1 MLLDYTQ
8 AVNETAA
15 KNQARKDLS
24 EMLFE
29 FLKEKFGEDGQVGYV
44 GKNEIGFVFGT
55 VIDKDGFTVDMV
67 ATVKPVIK
75 NYQAHNGEKRPSEA
89 FDFDQALQ
97 DFAEEQES
105 KKKGAKK

>member
-8 AVNETAA
+8 AINETAA

-44 GKNEIGFVFGT
+44 EKNEIGFVFGT

-105 KKKGAKK
+105 KKKGVKK